1 MSIHVLKR
9 KTNTRYSGNH
19 SKKEGFSLN
28 NSRRLHTPME
38 QSHTPL
44 KGNVAIGN
52 GGCCGTYSND
62 IIYSQNVNS
71 DPFNQVRPSVK
82 SYSAYLNSKKKC
94 QVQTLYTE
102 NPKPTPSILYP
113 NTVVQSTTTEDY
125 QDLLN
130 IKKSC
135 LTDIQFNGYAPS
147 YRDFDTIV
155 LRRPTNYILQ
165 ATNTDPINLNELQLW
180 INNTDVLP
188 NYGTLSISPIF
199 NTFTQA
205 QTRQLIKVDKY
216 GNHSTFDVNSVAPYN

>member
-19 SKKEGFSLN
+19 SKTEGFSLN

-62 IIYSQNVNS
+62 LIYTQNVNS

-94 QVQTLYTE
+94 QIQTLYTE

-113 NTVVQSTTTEDY
+113 NTVFQSTTTEDY
-125 QDLLN
+125 QSLLN

-135 LTDIQFNGYAPS
+135 LTDLSLNTPTGTSNNCSNLCVGNYNQKIGPLDASTYIETRLKKIKCLAPPIEVIPKRIQ
-147 YRDFDTIV
+147 R
-155 LRRPTNYILQ
+155 
-165 ATNTDPINLNELQLW
+165 NT
-180 INNTDVLP
+180 T
-188 NYGTLSISPIF
+188 
-199 NTFTQA
+199 
-205 QTRQLIKVDKY
+205 
-216 GNHSTFDVNSVAPYN
+216 SVPGCKS